1 MKNPEE
7 IKRDTLTKKQAFEAA
22 QFLVSKPLCAI
33 NLTCEKCPFG
43 CIEGLSDCVIVSIA
57 KRLEE
62 LKSQ

>member
-22 QFLVSKPLCAI
+22 EFLVSKPLCAS
-33 NLTCEKCPFG
+33 NLTCDICPFG
-43 CIEGLSDCVIVSIA
+43 CIEGLSDCAIVSIA

-62 LKSQ
+62 LKSR